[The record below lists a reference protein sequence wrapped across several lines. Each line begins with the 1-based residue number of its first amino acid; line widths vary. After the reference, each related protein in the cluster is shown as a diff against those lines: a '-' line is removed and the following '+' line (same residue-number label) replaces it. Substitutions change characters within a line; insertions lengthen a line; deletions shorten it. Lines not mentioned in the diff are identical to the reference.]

1 MSSICTKF
9 SASLLF
15 YATPIFYNVE
25 TLHITNR
32 YAQYALMANPLYSIV
47 SMFRDC
53 VLFGRAMNPNHIIY
67 SAVFSVAI
75 FAHRRAGVLQE
86 AG

>member
-1 MSSICTKF
+1 MCIRDR
-9 SASLLF
+9 
-15 YATPIFYNVE
+15 FYNVE

-53 VLFGRAMNPNHIIY
+53 VLFGRAMNPKDVY
-67 SAVFSVAI
+67 KRQALYCA
-75 FAHRRAGVLQE
+75 RPAGAE
-86 AG
+86 CAASC